1 MTSWENTCL
10 SDTNHTACP
19 GNSCPPIVVWSF
31 GLWTIWT
38 CQQSQVPAG
47 NNGLNE
53 RRSEGHAA
61 LNEVQC
67 HPFFYLFLLGS
78 QMDGAAL
85 SGGRRKRGWR
95 ILSHWGVYP
104 AIRPIHDGGVRQW
117 QEQRRW
123 TPWANI
129 NKHAQVS
136 VWCSLEVGVCEWKGF

>member
-19 GNSCPPIVVWSF
+19 GNSWPPIVVWSF

-53 RRSEGHAA
+53 RRSEGHAV

-67 HPFFYLFLLGS
+67 QPFFNLFLLGS
-78 QMDGAAL
+78 QVVL
-85 SGGRRKRGWR
+85 CRGGWCRKRGWR
-95 ILSHWGVYP
+95 ILSQWSIYLI
-104 AIRPIHDGGVRQW
+104 IRPIHDGGGVQRW
-117 QEQRRW
+117 QEQSPW
-123 TPWANI
+123 PPWANT
-129 NKHAQVS
+129 NKRAQVLM
-136 VWCSLEVGVCEWKGF
+136 WCSLEVCEWKGF